1 MFSREKDT
9 MKEATIINSLYR
21 EMCYGTIL
29 LLLPF
34 VSTHILCEW
43 SYKYK
48 NLLKIIYSLGI
59 YKMCLNLTNFNNVN
73 LKKGLNLF

>member
-34 VSTHILCEW
+34 VSTHILCE
-43 SYKYK
+43 
-48 NLLKIIYSLGI
+48 
-59 YKMCLNLTNFNNVN
+59 
-73 LKKGLNLF
+73 